1 MKEKIIVFILF
12 LNSIVFAGSDDY
24 TLENRIEYDKIRALQ
39 ELRVT
44 TLDPIKLNDIY
55 SKRAF
60 RYIYETLFEI
70 DDDGVIHKKLVSEYR
85 YIDNRNLYIKL
96 KSNIKF
102 QDGSVLT
109 AKDVEYSLMR
119 VKKKGA
125 LKEFYSNIQDIEVL
139 NSLEFIIKL
148 KTEENYL
155 FKLLSHS
162 MSSIIKEKDGKL
174 IGTGLY
180 QVESFKK
187 DQLILT
193 NTQNLEKKFIIE
205 RVFSTQERLLALFN
219 ENADIIYD
227 ISDYNIIK
235 GKRLEIINE
244 DKIEIKAS
252 DNIVTLALIFGKE
265 RELKVKKIIQNSIK
279 NKTENILPPE
289 IYGENFKVQEFNLSK
304 DEMKLYVDSLK
315 KENRKIEL
323 MILNTE
329 EDRALAKRIESDLK
343 SNGIEI
349 KITPYQVDAFY
360 YKLKNKDYD
369 IALQHLIFNKKFPQ
383 ISLGKVILYDI
394 YDREL
399 YNNFSLIKNQLGIDE
414 GLEKSNSIFIKNI
427 DNIFYEIPYIP
438 IEHQPIYILYNNK
451 IAEERIKK

>member
-1 MKEKIIVFILF
+1 MKRKLIFLIL
-12 LNSIVFAGSDDY
+12 LIRGIAFAVLDDY
-24 TLENRIEYDKIRALQ
+24 TLKNKVEHNNIRALQ

-60 RYIYETLFEI
+60 LYIYETLFEI
-70 DDDGVIHKKLVSEYR
+70 DDDEVIHKKLVSDYR
-85 YIDNRNLYIKL
+85 YINSKNLYIKL
-96 KSNIKF
+96 RDNIKF
-102 QDGSVLT
+102 QDGSLLT
-109 AKDVEYSLMR
+109 AKDVKYSLMR
-119 VKKKGA
+119 MKKKGA

-139 NSLEFIIKL
+139 NSSELIIRL
-148 KTEENYL
+148 NTEEKYL

-174 IGTGLY
+174 FGTGEY
-180 QVESFKK
+180 QVKSFDK
-187 DQLILT
+187 DQIVLSD
-193 NTQNLEKKFIIE
+193 NNKEKTFTIE
-205 RVFSTQERLLALFN
+205 RVFSTKERLLALFN
-219 ENADIIYD
+219 ENADIVYD
-227 ISDYNIIK
+227 ITDYNIIK

-265 RELKVKKIIQNSIK
+265 RELKFKKVIQSSIK
-279 NKTENILPPE
+279 DKTENILPPE

-329 EDRALAKRIESDLK
+329 EDRALAKKIESDLK
-343 SNGIEI
+343 NNGIEI

-369 IALQHLIFNKKFPQ
+369 IALQHLVFNKKFPQ

-394 YDREL
+394 YDRNL
-399 YNNFSLIKNQLGIDE
+399 YNSFSLIKAQLGIDK
-414 GLEKSNSIFIKNI
+414 GLEKNNSTFIRDIN
-427 DNIFYEIPYIP
+427 NIFNKIPYIP
-438 IEHQPIYILYNNK
+438 IKHQALYILHNK
-451 IAEERIKK
+451 EIGEEKIKK

>member
-1 MKEKIIVFILF
+1 MKRKLIFLIL
-12 LNSIVFAGSDDY
+12 LIRGIAFAVLDDY
-24 TLENRIEYDKIRALQ
+24 TLKNKVEHNNIRALQ

-44 TLDPIKLNDIY
+44 TLDPIKLNNIY

-60 RYIYETLFEI
+60 IYIYETLFEI
-70 DDDGVIHKKLVSEYR
+70 DDDGVIHKKLVSDYR
-85 YIDNRNLYIKL
+85 YINSKNLYIKL
-96 KSNIKF
+96 RDNIKF
-102 QDGSVLT
+102 QDGSLLT
-109 AKDVEYSLMR
+109 AKDVKYSLMR
-119 VKKKGA
+119 MKKKGA

-139 NSLEFIIKL
+139 NSSELIIRL
-148 KTEENYL
+148 NTEEKYL

-174 IGTGLY
+174 FGTGEY
-180 QVESFKK
+180 QVKSFDK
-187 DQLILT
+187 DQIVLSDNNKDKT
-193 NTQNLEKKFIIE
+193 FTIE
-205 RVFSTQERLLALFN
+205 RVFSTKERLLALFN
-219 ENADIIYD
+219 ENADIVYD
-227 ISDYNIIK
+227 ITDYNIIK

-265 RELKVKKIIQNSIK
+265 RELKFKKVIQSSIK
-279 NKTENILPPE
+279 DKTKNILPPE

-329 EDRALAKRIESDLK
+329 EDRELAKKIESDLK
-343 SNGIEI
+343 NNGIEI

-369 IALQHLIFNKKFPQ
+369 IALQHLVFNKKFPQ

-394 YDREL
+394 YDRNL
-399 YNNFSLIKNQLGIDE
+399 YNSFSLIKAQLGIDK
-414 GLEKSNSIFIKNI
+414 GLEKNNSTFIRDIN
-427 DNIFYEIPYIP
+427 NIFNKIPYIP
-438 IEHQPIYILYNNK
+438 IKHQALYILHNK
-451 IAEERIKK
+451 EIGEEKIKK

>member
-1 MKEKIIVFILF
+1 MKRKLIFLIL
-12 LNSIVFAGSDDY
+12 LIRGIAFAVLDDY
-24 TLENRIEYDKIRALQ
+24 TLKNKVEHNNIRALQ

-44 TLDPIKLNDIY
+44 TLDPIKLNNIY

-60 RYIYETLFEI
+60 IYIYETLFEI
-70 DDDGVIHKKLVSEYR
+70 DDDGVIHKKLVSDYR
-85 YIDNRNLYIKL
+85 YINSKNLYIKL
-96 KSNIKF
+96 RDNIKF
-102 QDGSVLT
+102 QDGSLLT
-109 AKDVEYSLMR
+109 AKDVKYSLMR
-119 VKKKGA
+119 MKKKGA

-139 NSLEFIIKL
+139 NSSELIIRL
-148 KTEENYL
+148 NTEEKYL

-174 IGTGLY
+174 FGTGEY
-180 QVESFKK
+180 QVKSFDK
-187 DQLILT
+187 DQIVLSD
-193 NTQNLEKKFIIE
+193 NNKEKTFTIE
-205 RVFSTQERLLALFN
+205 RVFSTKERLLALFN
-219 ENADIIYD
+219 ENADIVYD
-227 ISDYNIIK
+227 ITDYNIIK

-265 RELKVKKIIQNSIK
+265 RELKFKKVIQSSIK
-279 NKTENILPPE
+279 DKTENILPPE

-329 EDRALAKRIESDLK
+329 EDRELAKKIESDLK
-343 SNGIEI
+343 NNGIEI

-369 IALQHLIFNKKFPQ
+369 IALQHLVFNKKFPQ

-394 YDREL
+394 YDRNL
-399 YNNFSLIKNQLGIDE
+399 YNSFSLIKAQLGIDK
-414 GLEKSNSIFIKNI
+414 GLEKNNSTFIRDIN
-427 DNIFYEIPYIP
+427 NIFNKIPYIP
-438 IEHQPIYILYNNK
+438 IKHQALYILHNK
-451 IAEERIKK
+451 EIGEEKIKK

>member
-1 MKEKIIVFILF
+1 MKRKLIFLIL
-12 LNSIVFAGSDDY
+12 LIRGIAFAVLDDY
-24 TLENRIEYDKIRALQ
+24 TLKNKVEHNNIRALQ

-60 RYIYETLFEI
+60 IYIYETLFEI
-70 DDDGVIHKKLVSEYR
+70 DDDGVIHKKLVSDYR
-85 YIDNRNLYIKL
+85 YINSKNLYIKL
-96 KSNIKF
+96 RDNIKF
-102 QDGSVLT
+102 QDGSLLT
-109 AKDVEYSLMR
+109 AKDVKYSLMR
-119 VKKKGA
+119 MKKKGA

-139 NSLEFIIKL
+139 NSSELIIRL
-148 KTEENYL
+148 NTEEKYL

-174 IGTGLY
+174 FGTGEY
-180 QVESFKK
+180 QVKSFDK
-187 DQLILT
+187 DQIVLSD
-193 NTQNLEKKFIIE
+193 NNKEKTFTIE
-205 RVFSTQERLLALFN
+205 RVFSTKERLLALFN
-219 ENADIIYD
+219 ENADIVYD
-227 ISDYNIIK
+227 ITDYNIIK

-265 RELKVKKIIQNSIK
+265 RELKFKKVIQSSIK
-279 NKTENILPPE
+279 DKTENILPPE

-329 EDRALAKRIESDLK
+329 EDRALAKKIESDLK
-343 SNGIEI
+343 NNGIEI

-369 IALQHLIFNKKFPQ
+369 IALQHLVFNKKFPQ
-383 ISLGKVILYDI
+383 ISLGKVMLYDI
-394 YDREL
+394 YDINL
-399 YNNFSLIKNQLGIDE
+399 YNSFSLIKAQLGIDK
-414 GLEKSNSIFIKNI
+414 GLEKNNSTFIRDIN
-427 DNIFYEIPYIP
+427 NIFNKIPYIP
-438 IEHQPIYILYNNK
+438 IKHQALYILHNK
-451 IAEERIKK
+451 EIGEEKIKK

>member
-1 MKEKIIVFILF
+1 MKRKLIFLIL
-12 LNSIVFAGSDDY
+12 LIRGIAFAVLDDY
-24 TLENRIEYDKIRALQ
+24 TLKNKVEHNNIRALQ

-60 RYIYETLFEI
+60 IYIYETLFEI
-70 DDDGVIHKKLVSEYR
+70 DDDEVIHKKLVSDYR
-85 YIDNRNLYIKL
+85 YINSKNLYIKL
-96 KSNIKF
+96 RDNIKF
-102 QDGSVLT
+102 QDGSLLA
-109 AKDVEYSLMR
+109 AKDVKYSLMR
-119 VKKKGA
+119 MKKKGA

-139 NSLEFIIKL
+139 NSSELIIRL
-148 KTEENYL
+148 NTEEKYL

-174 IGTGLY
+174 FGTGEY
-180 QVESFKK
+180 QVKSFDK
-187 DQLILT
+187 DQIVLSG
-193 NTQNLEKKFIIE
+193 NNKEKTFTIE
-205 RVFSTQERLLALFN
+205 RVFSTKERLLALFN
-219 ENADIIYD
+219 ENADIVYD
-227 ISDYNIIK
+227 ITDYNIIK

-265 RELKVKKIIQNSIK
+265 RELKFKKVIQSSIK
-279 NKTENILPPE
+279 DKTENILPPE

-329 EDRALAKRIESDLK
+329 EDRALAKKIENDLK
-343 SNGIEI
+343 NNGIEI

-369 IALQHLIFNKKFPQ
+369 IALQHLVFNKKFPQ

-394 YDREL
+394 YDGNL
-399 YNNFSLIKNQLGIDE
+399 YNSFSLIKAQLGIDK
-414 GLEKSNSIFIKNI
+414 GLEKNNSTFIRDIN
-427 DNIFYEIPYIP
+427 NIFNKIPYIP
-438 IEHQPIYILYNNK
+438 IKHQALYILHNK
-451 IAEERIKK
+451 EIGEEKIKK

>member
-1 MKEKIIVFILF
+1 MKRKLIFLIL
-12 LNSIVFAGSDDY
+12 LIRGIAFAVLDDY
-24 TLENRIEYDKIRALQ
+24 TLKNKVEHNNIRALQ

-60 RYIYETLFEI
+60 LYIYETLFEI
-70 DDDGVIHKKLVSEYR
+70 DDDEVIHKKLVSDYR
-85 YIDNRNLYIKL
+85 YINSKNLYIKL
-96 KSNIKF
+96 RDNIKF
-102 QDGSVLT
+102 QDGSLLT
-109 AKDVEYSLMR
+109 AKDVKYSLMR
-119 VKKKGA
+119 MKKKGA

-139 NSLEFIIKL
+139 NSSELIIRL
-148 KTEENYL
+148 NTEEKYL

-174 IGTGLY
+174 FGTGEY
-180 QVESFKK
+180 QVKSFDK
-187 DQLILT
+187 DQIVLSD
-193 NTQNLEKKFIIE
+193 NNKEKTFTIE
-205 RVFSTQERLLALFN
+205 RVFSTKERLLALFN
-219 ENADIIYD
+219 ENADIVYD
-227 ISDYNIIK
+227 INDYNIIK

-265 RELKVKKIIQNSIK
+265 RELKFKKVIQSSIK
-279 NKTENILPPE
+279 DKTENILPPE

-329 EDRALAKRIESDLK
+329 EDRALAKKIESDLK
-343 SNGIEI
+343 NNGIEI

-369 IALQHLIFNKKFPQ
+369 IALQHLVFNKKFPQ

-394 YDREL
+394 YDRNL
-399 YNNFSLIKNQLGIDE
+399 YNSFSLIKAQLGIDK
-414 GLEKSNSIFIKNI
+414 GLKKNNSTFIRDIN
-427 DNIFYEIPYIP
+427 NIFNKIPYIP
-438 IEHQPIYILYNNK
+438 IKHQALYILHNK
-451 IAEERIKK
+451 EIGEEKIKK

>member
-1 MKEKIIVFILF
+1 MKRKLIFLIL
-12 LNSIVFAGSDDY
+12 LIGRIAFAVLDDY
-24 TLENRIEYDKIRALQ
+24 TLKNKVEHNNIRALQ

-60 RYIYETLFEI
+60 IYIYETLFEI
-70 DDDGVIHKKLVSEYR
+70 DDDGVIHKKLVSDYR
-85 YIDNRNLYIKL
+85 YINSKNLYIKL
-96 KSNIKF
+96 RDNIKF
-102 QDGSVLT
+102 QDGSLLT
-109 AKDVEYSLMR
+109 AKDVKYSLMR
-119 VKKKGA
+119 MKKKGA

-139 NSLEFIIKL
+139 NSSELIIRL
-148 KTEENYL
+148 NTEEKYL

-174 IGTGLY
+174 FGTGEY
-180 QVESFKK
+180 QVKSFDK
-187 DQLILT
+187 DQIVLSD
-193 NTQNLEKKFIIE
+193 NNKEKTFTIE
-205 RVFSTQERLLALFN
+205 RVFSTKERLLALFN
-219 ENADIIYD
+219 ENADIVYD
-227 ISDYNIIK
+227 ITDYNIIK

-265 RELKVKKIIQNSIK
+265 RELKFKKVIQSSIK
-279 NKTENILPPE
+279 DKTENILPPE

-329 EDRALAKRIESDLK
+329 EDRALAKKIESDLK
-343 SNGIEI
+343 NNGIEI

-369 IALQHLIFNKKFPQ
+369 IALQHLVFNKKFPQ
-383 ISLGKVILYDI
+383 ISLGKVMLYDI
-394 YDREL
+394 YDINL
-399 YNNFSLIKNQLGIDE
+399 YNSFSLIKAQLGIDK
-414 GLEKSNSIFIKNI
+414 GLEKNNSTFIRDIN
-427 DNIFYEIPYIP
+427 NIFNKIPYIP
-438 IEHQPIYILYNNK
+438 IKHQALYILHNK
-451 IAEERIKK
+451 EIGEEKIKK

>member
-1 MKEKIIVFILF
+1 MKRKLIFLIL
-12 LNSIVFAGSDDY
+12 LIRGIAFAVLDDY
-24 TLENRIEYDKIRALQ
+24 TLKNKVEHNNIRALQ

-44 TLDPIKLNDIY
+44 TLDPIKLNNIY

-60 RYIYETLFEI
+60 IYIYETLFEI
-70 DDDGVIHKKLVSEYR
+70 DDDEVIHKKLVSDYR
-85 YIDNRNLYIKL
+85 YINSKNLYIKL
-96 KSNIKF
+96 RDNIKF
-102 QDGSVLT
+102 QDGSLLT
-109 AKDVEYSLMR
+109 AKDVKYSLMR
-119 VKKKGA
+119 MKKKGA

-139 NSLEFIIKL
+139 NSSELIIRL
-148 KTEENYL
+148 NTEEKYL

-174 IGTGLY
+174 FGTGEY
-180 QVESFKK
+180 QVKSFDK
-187 DQLILT
+187 DQIVLSD
-193 NTQNLEKKFIIE
+193 NNKEKTFTIE
-205 RVFSTQERLLALFN
+205 RVFSTKERLLALFN
-219 ENADIIYD
+219 ENADIVYD
-227 ISDYNIIK
+227 ITDYNIIK

-265 RELKVKKIIQNSIK
+265 RELKFKKVIQSSIK
-279 NKTENILPPE
+279 DKTKNILPPE

-329 EDRALAKRIESDLK
+329 EDRELAKKIESDLK
-343 SNGIEI
+343 NNGIEI

-369 IALQHLIFNKKFPQ
+369 IALQHLVFNKKFPQ
-383 ISLGKVILYDI
+383 ISLGKVMLYDI
-394 YDREL
+394 YDRNL
-399 YNNFSLIKNQLGIDE
+399 YNSFSLIKAQLGIDK
-414 GLEKSNSIFIKNI
+414 GLEKNNSTFIRDIN
-427 DNIFYEIPYIP
+427 NIFNKIPYIP
-438 IEHQPIYILYNNK
+438 IKHQALYILHNK
-451 IAEERIKK
+451 EIGEEKIKK

>member
-1 MKEKIIVFILF
+1 MKRKLIFLIL
-12 LNSIVFAGSDDY
+12 LIRGIAFAVLDDY
-24 TLENRIEYDKIRALQ
+24 TLKNKVEHNNIRALQ

-70 DDDGVIHKKLVSEYR
+70 DDDEVIHKKLVSDYR
-85 YIDNRNLYIKL
+85 YINSKNLYIKL
-96 KSNIKF
+96 RDNIKF
-102 QDGSVLT
+102 QDGSLLT
-109 AKDVEYSLMR
+109 AKDVKYSLMR
-119 VKKKGA
+119 MKKKGA

-139 NSLEFIIKL
+139 NSSELIIRL
-148 KTEENYL
+148 NTEEKYL

-174 IGTGLY
+174 FGTGEY
-180 QVESFKK
+180 QVKSFEK
-187 DQLILT
+187 DQIVLSD
-193 NTQNLEKKFIIE
+193 NNKEKTFTIE
-205 RVFSTQERLLALFN
+205 RVFSTKERLLALFN
-219 ENADIIYD
+219 ENADIVYD
-227 ISDYNIIK
+227 ITDYNIIK

-265 RELKVKKIIQNSIK
+265 RELKFKKVIQSSIK
-279 NKTENILPPE
+279 DKTENILPPE

-315 KENRKIEL
+315 KENKKIEL

-329 EDRALAKRIESDLK
+329 EDRALAKKIESDLK
-343 SNGIEI
+343 NNGIEI

-369 IALQHLIFNKKFPQ
+369 IALQHLVFNKKFPQ

-394 YDREL
+394 YDRNL
-399 YNNFSLIKNQLGIDE
+399 YNSFSLIKAQLGIDK
-414 GLEKSNSIFIKNI
+414 GLEKNNSTFIRDIN
-427 DNIFYEIPYIP
+427 NIFNKIPYIP
-438 IEHQPIYILYNNK
+438 IKHQALYILHNK
-451 IAEERIKK
+451 EIGEEKIKK

>member
-1 MKEKIIVFILF
+1 MKRKLIFLIL
-12 LNSIVFAGSDDY
+12 LIRGIAFAVLDDY
-24 TLENRIEYDKIRALQ
+24 TLKNKVEHNNIRALQ

-44 TLDPIKLNDIY
+44 TLDPIKLNNIY

-60 RYIYETLFEI
+60 IYIYETLFEI
-70 DDDGVIHKKLVSEYR
+70 DDDEVIHKKLVSDYR
-85 YIDNRNLYIKL
+85 YINSKNLYIKL
-96 KSNIKF
+96 RDNIKF
-102 QDGSVLT
+102 QDGSLLT
-109 AKDVEYSLMR
+109 AKDVKYSLMR
-119 VKKKGA
+119 MKKKGA

-139 NSLEFIIKL
+139 NSSELIIKL
-148 KTEENYL
+148 NTEEKYL

-174 IGTGLY
+174 FGTGEY
-180 QVESFKK
+180 QVKSFDK
-187 DQLILT
+187 DQIVLSD
-193 NTQNLEKKFIIE
+193 NNKEKTFTIE
-205 RVFSTQERLLALFN
+205 RVFSTKERLLALFN
-219 ENADIIYD
+219 ENADIVYD
-227 ISDYNIIK
+227 ITDYNIIK

-265 RELKVKKIIQNSIK
+265 RELKFKKVIQSSIK
-279 NKTENILPPE
+279 DKTENILPPE

-329 EDRALAKRIESDLK
+329 EDRELAKKIESDLK
-343 SNGIEI
+343 NNGIEI

-369 IALQHLIFNKKFPQ
+369 IALQHLVFNKKFPQ
-383 ISLGKVILYDI
+383 ISLGKVMLYDI
-394 YDREL
+394 YDRNL
-399 YNNFSLIKNQLGIDE
+399 YNSFSLIKAQLGIDK
-414 GLEKSNSIFIKNI
+414 GLEKNNSTFIRDIN
-427 DNIFYEIPYIP
+427 NIFNKIPYIP
-438 IEHQPIYILYNNK
+438 IKHQALYILHNK
-451 IAEERIKK
+451 EIGEEKIKK

>member
-1 MKEKIIVFILF
+1 MKRKLIFLIL
-12 LNSIVFAGSDDY
+12 LIRGIAFAVLDDY
-24 TLENRIEYDKIRALQ
+24 TLKNKVEHNNIRALQ

-60 RYIYETLFEI
+60 IYIYETLFEI
-70 DDDGVIHKKLVSEYR
+70 DDDEVIHKKLVSDYR
-85 YIDNRNLYIKL
+85 YINSKNLYIKL
-96 KSNIKF
+96 RDNIKF
-102 QDGSVLT
+102 QDGSLLT
-109 AKDVEYSLMR
+109 AKDVKYSLMR
-119 VKKKGA
+119 MKKKGA

-139 NSLEFIIKL
+139 NSSELIIRL
-148 KTEENYL
+148 NTEEKYL

-174 IGTGLY
+174 FGTGEY
-180 QVESFKK
+180 QVKSFYK
-187 DQLILT
+187 DQIVLSD
-193 NTQNLEKKFIIE
+193 NNKEKTFTIE
-205 RVFSTQERLLALFN
+205 RVFSTKERLLALFN
-219 ENADIIYD
+219 ENADIVYD
-227 ISDYNIIK
+227 ITDYNIIK

-265 RELKVKKIIQNSIK
+265 RELKFKKVIQSSIK
-279 NKTENILPPE
+279 DKTENILPPE

-329 EDRALAKRIESDLK
+329 EDRALAKKIESDLK
-343 SNGIEI
+343 NNGIEI

-369 IALQHLIFNKKFPQ
+369 IALQHLVFNKKFPQ
-383 ISLGKVILYDI
+383 ISLGKVMLYDI
-394 YDREL
+394 YDRNL
-399 YNNFSLIKNQLGIDE
+399 YNSFSLIKAQLGIDK
-414 GLEKSNSIFIKNI
+414 GLEKNNSTFIRDIN
-427 DNIFYEIPYIP
+427 NIFNKIPYIP
-438 IEHQPIYILYNNK
+438 IKHQALYILHNK
-451 IAEERIKK
+451 EIGEEKIKK

>member
-1 MKEKIIVFILF
+1 MKRKLIFLIL
-12 LNSIVFAGSDDY
+12 LIRGIAFAVLDDY
-24 TLENRIEYDKIRALQ
+24 TLKNKVEHNNIRALQ

-70 DDDGVIHKKLVSEYR
+70 DDDEVIHKKLVSDYR
-85 YIDNRNLYIKL
+85 YINSKNLYIKL
-96 KSNIKF
+96 RDNIKF
-102 QDGSVLT
+102 QDGSLLT
-109 AKDVEYSLMR
+109 AKDVKYSLMR
-119 VKKKGA
+119 MKKKGA

-139 NSLEFIIKL
+139 NSSELIIRL
-148 KTEENYL
+148 NTEEKYL

-174 IGTGLY
+174 FGTGEY
-180 QVESFKK
+180 QVKSFDK
-187 DQLILT
+187 DQIVLSD
-193 NTQNLEKKFIIE
+193 NNKEKTFTIE
-205 RVFSTQERLLALFN
+205 RVFSTKERLLALFN
-219 ENADIIYD
+219 ENADIVYD
-227 ISDYNIIK
+227 ITDYNIIK

-265 RELKVKKIIQNSIK
+265 RELKFKKVIQSSIK
-279 NKTENILPPE
+279 DKTENILPPE

-329 EDRALAKRIESDLK
+329 EDRELAKKIESDLK
-343 SNGIEI
+343 NNGIEI

-369 IALQHLIFNKKFPQ
+369 IALQHLVFNKKFPQ

-394 YDREL
+394 YDRNL
-399 YNNFSLIKNQLGIDE
+399 YNSFSLIKAQLGIDK
-414 GLEKSNSIFIKNI
+414 GLEKNNSTFIRDIN
-427 DNIFYEIPYIP
+427 NIFNKIPYIP
-438 IEHQPIYILYNNK
+438 IKHQALYILYNK
-451 IAEERIKK
+451 EIGEEKIKK

>member
-1 MKEKIIVFILF
+1 MKRKLIFLIL
-12 LNSIVFAGSDDY
+12 LIRGIAFAVLDDY
-24 TLENRIEYDKIRALQ
+24 TLKNKVEHNNIRALQ

-60 RYIYETLFEI
+60 IYIYETLFEI
-70 DDDGVIHKKLVSEYR
+70 DDDEVIHKKLVSDYR
-85 YIDNRNLYIKL
+85 YINSKNLYIKL
-96 KSNIKF
+96 RDNIKF
-102 QDGSVLT
+102 QDGSLLT
-109 AKDVEYSLMR
+109 AKDVKYSLMR
-119 VKKKGA
+119 MKKKGA

-139 NSLEFIIKL
+139 NSSELIIRL
-148 KTEENYL
+148 NTEEKYL

-174 IGTGLY
+174 FGTGEY
-180 QVESFKK
+180 QVKSFDK
-187 DQLILT
+187 DQIVLSD
-193 NTQNLEKKFIIE
+193 NNKEKTFTIE
-205 RVFSTQERLLALFN
+205 RVFSTKERLLALFN
-219 ENADIIYD
+219 ENADIVYD
-227 ISDYNIIK
+227 ITDYNIIK

-265 RELKVKKIIQNSIK
+265 RELKFKKVIQSSIK
-279 NKTENILPPE
+279 DKTENILPPE

-329 EDRALAKRIESDLK
+329 EDRELAKKIESDLK
-343 SNGIEI
+343 NNGIEI

-369 IALQHLIFNKKFPQ
+369 IALQHLVFNKKFPQ

-394 YDREL
+394 YDRNL
-399 YNNFSLIKNQLGIDE
+399 YNSFSLIKAQLGIDK
-414 GLEKSNSIFIKNI
+414 GLEKNNSTFIRDIN
-427 DNIFYEIPYIP
+427 NIFNKIPYIP
-438 IEHQPIYILYNNK
+438 IKHQALYILHNK
-451 IAEERIKK
+451 EIGEEKIKK

>member
-1 MKEKIIVFILF
+1 MKRKLIFLIL
-12 LNSIVFAGSDDY
+12 LIRGIAFAVLDDY
-24 TLENRIEYDKIRALQ
+24 TLKNKVEHNNIRALQ

-70 DDDGVIHKKLVSEYR
+70 DDDEVIHKKLVSDYR
-85 YIDNRNLYIKL
+85 YINSKNLYIKL
-96 KSNIKF
+96 RDNIKF
-102 QDGSVLT
+102 QDGSLLT
-109 AKDVEYSLMR
+109 AKDVKYSLMR
-119 VKKKGA
+119 MKKKGA

-139 NSLEFIIKL
+139 NLSELIIRL
-148 KTEENYL
+148 NTEEKYL

-174 IGTGLY
+174 FGTGEY
-180 QVESFKK
+180 QVKSFDK
-187 DQLILT
+187 DQIVLSD
-193 NTQNLEKKFIIE
+193 NNKEKTFTIE
-205 RVFSTQERLLALFN
+205 RVFSTKERLLALFN
-219 ENADIIYD
+219 ENADIVYD
-227 ISDYNIIK
+227 ITDYNIIK

-265 RELKVKKIIQNSIK
+265 RELKFKKVIQSSIK
-279 NKTENILPPE
+279 DKTENILPPE

-329 EDRALAKRIESDLK
+329 EDRELAKKIESDLK
-343 SNGIEI
+343 NNGIEI

-369 IALQHLIFNKKFPQ
+369 IALQHLVFNKKFPQ

-394 YDREL
+394 YDRNL
-399 YNNFSLIKNQLGIDE
+399 YNSFSLIKAQLGIDK
-414 GLEKSNSIFIKNI
+414 GLEKNNSTFIRDIN
-427 DNIFYEIPYIP
+427 NIFNKIPYIP
-438 IEHQPIYILYNNK
+438 IKHQALYILHNK
-451 IAEERIKK
+451 EIGEEKIKK

>member
-1 MKEKIIVFILF
+1 MKRKLIFLIL
-12 LNSIVFAGSDDY
+12 LIRGIAFAVLDDY
-24 TLENRIEYDKIRALQ
+24 TLKNKVEHNNIRALQ

-60 RYIYETLFEI
+60 IYIYETLFEI
-70 DDDGVIHKKLVSEYR
+70 DDDEVIHKKLVSDYR
-85 YIDNRNLYIKL
+85 YINSKNLYIKL
-96 KSNIKF
+96 RDNIKF
-102 QDGSVLT
+102 QDGSLLT
-109 AKDVEYSLMR
+109 AKDVKYSLMR
-119 VKKKGA
+119 MKKKGA

-139 NSLEFIIKL
+139 NSLELIIRL
-148 KTEENYL
+148 NTEEKYL

-174 IGTGLY
+174 FGIGEY
-180 QVESFKK
+180 QVKSFDK
-187 DQLILT
+187 DQIVLSD
-193 NTQNLEKKFIIE
+193 NNKEKTFTIE
-205 RVFSTQERLLALFN
+205 RVFSTKERLLALFN
-219 ENADIIYD
+219 ENADIVYD
-227 ISDYNIIK
+227 ITDYNIIK

-265 RELKVKKIIQNSIK
+265 RELKFKKVIQSSIK
-279 NKTENILPPE
+279 DKTENILPPE
-289 IYGENFKVQEFNLSK
+289 IYGEKFKVQESNLSK

-329 EDRALAKRIESDLK
+329 EDRALAKKIESDLK
-343 SNGIEI
+343 NNGIEI

-369 IALQHLIFNKKFPQ
+369 IALQHLVFNKKFPQ

-394 YDREL
+394 YDRNL
-399 YNNFSLIKNQLGIDE
+399 YNSFSLIKAQLGIDK
-414 GLEKSNSIFIKNI
+414 GLEKNNSTFIRDIN
-427 DNIFYEIPYIP
+427 NIFNKIPYIP
-438 IEHQPIYILYNNK
+438 IKHQALYILHNK
-451 IAEERIKK
+451 EIGEEKIKK

>member
-1 MKEKIIVFILF
+1 MKRKLIFLIL
-12 LNSIVFAGSDDY
+12 LIRGIAFAVLDDY
-24 TLENRIEYDKIRALQ
+24 TLKNKVEHNNIRALQ

-60 RYIYETLFEI
+60 IYIYETLFEI
-70 DDDGVIHKKLVSEYR
+70 DDDEVIHKKLVSDYR
-85 YIDNRNLYIKL
+85 YINSKNLYIKL
-96 KSNIKF
+96 RDNIKF
-102 QDGSVLT
+102 QDGSLLT
-109 AKDVEYSLMR
+109 AKDVKYSLMR
-119 VKKKGA
+119 MKKKGA

-139 NSLEFIIKL
+139 NSSELIIRL
-148 KTEENYL
+148 NTEEKYL

-174 IGTGLY
+174 FGTGEY
-180 QVESFKK
+180 QVKSFDK
-187 DQLILT
+187 DQIVLSD
-193 NTQNLEKKFIIE
+193 NNKEKTFTIE
-205 RVFSTQERLLALFN
+205 RVFSTKERLLALFN
-219 ENADIIYD
+219 ENADIVYD
-227 ISDYNIIK
+227 ITDYNIIK

-265 RELKVKKIIQNSIK
+265 RELKFKKVIQSSIK
-279 NKTENILPPE
+279 DKTENILPPE

-304 DEMKLYVDSLK
+304 DKMKLYVDSLK

-329 EDRALAKRIESDLK
+329 EDRALAKKIESDLK
-343 SNGIEI
+343 NNGIEI

-369 IALQHLIFNKKFPQ
+369 IALQHLVFNKKFPQ
-383 ISLGKVILYDI
+383 ISLGKVMLYDI
-394 YDREL
+394 YDINL
-399 YNNFSLIKNQLGIDE
+399 YNSFSLIKAQLGIDK
-414 GLEKSNSIFIKNI
+414 GLEKNNSTFIRDIN
-427 DNIFYEIPYIP
+427 NIFNKIPYIP
-438 IEHQPIYILYNNK
+438 IKHQALYILHNK
-451 IAEERIKK
+451 EIGEEKIKK

>member
-1 MKEKIIVFILF
+1 MKRKLIFLIL
-12 LNSIVFAGSDDY
+12 LIRGIAFAVLDDY
-24 TLENRIEYDKIRALQ
+24 TLKNKVEHNNIRALQ

-44 TLDPIKLNDIY
+44 TLDPIKLNNIY

-60 RYIYETLFEI
+60 IYIYETLFEI
-70 DDDGVIHKKLVSEYR
+70 DDDEVIHKKLVSDYR
-85 YIDNRNLYIKL
+85 YINSKNLYIKL
-96 KSNIKF
+96 RDNIKF
-102 QDGSVLT
+102 QDGSLLT
-109 AKDVEYSLMR
+109 AKDVKYSLMR
-119 VKKKGA
+119 MKKKGA

-139 NSLEFIIKL
+139 NSSELIIRL
-148 KTEENYL
+148 NTEEKYL

-174 IGTGLY
+174 FGTGEY
-180 QVESFKK
+180 QVKSFDK
-187 DQLILT
+187 DQIVLSD
-193 NTQNLEKKFIIE
+193 NNKEKTFTIE
-205 RVFSTQERLLALFN
+205 KVFSTKERLLALFN
-219 ENADIIYD
+219 ENADIVYD
-227 ISDYNIIK
+227 INDYNIIK

-265 RELKVKKIIQNSIK
+265 RELKFKKVIQSSIK
-279 NKTENILPPE
+279 DKTENILPPE

-329 EDRALAKRIESDLK
+329 EDRELAKKIESDLK
-343 SNGIEI
+343 NNGIEI

-369 IALQHLIFNKKFPQ
+369 IALQHLVFNKKFPQ

-394 YDREL
+394 YDRNL
-399 YNNFSLIKNQLGIDE
+399 YNSFSLIKAQLGIDK
-414 GLEKSNSIFIKNI
+414 GLEKNNSTFIRDIN
-427 DNIFYEIPYIP
+427 NIFNKIPYIP
-438 IEHQPIYILYNNK
+438 IKHQALYILHNK
-451 IAEERIKK
+451 EIGEEKIKK

>member
-1 MKEKIIVFILF
+1 MKRKLIFLIL
-12 LNSIVFAGSDDY
+12 LIRGIAFAVLDDY
-24 TLENRIEYDKIRALQ
+24 TLKNKVEHNNIRALQ

-60 RYIYETLFEI
+60 IYIYETLFEI
-70 DDDGVIHKKLVSEYR
+70 DDDEVIHKKLVSDYR
-85 YIDNRNLYIKL
+85 YINSKNLYIKL
-96 KSNIKF
+96 RDNIKF
-102 QDGSVLT
+102 QDGSLLT
-109 AKDVEYSLMR
+109 AKDVKYSLMR
-119 VKKKGA
+119 MKKKGA

-139 NSLEFIIKL
+139 NSSELIIRL
-148 KTEENYL
+148 NTEEKYL

-174 IGTGLY
+174 FGTGEY
-180 QVESFKK
+180 QVKSFDK
-187 DQLILT
+187 DQIVLSD
-193 NTQNLEKKFIIE
+193 NNKEKTFTIE
-205 RVFSTQERLLALFN
+205 RVFSTKERLLALFN
-219 ENADIIYD
+219 ENADIVYD
-227 ISDYNIIK
+227 ITDYNIIK

-265 RELKVKKIIQNSIK
+265 RELKFKKVIQSSIK
-279 NKTENILPPE
+279 DKTENILPPE

-329 EDRALAKRIESDLK
+329 EDRALAKKIESDLK
-343 SNGIEI
+343 NNGIEI

-369 IALQHLIFNKKFPQ
+369 IALQHLVFNKKFPQ

-394 YDREL
+394 YDRNL
-399 YNNFSLIKNQLGIDE
+399 YNSFSLIKAQLGIDK
-414 GLEKSNSIFIKNI
+414 GLEKNNSTFIRDIN
-427 DNIFYEIPYIP
+427 NIFNKIPYIP
-438 IEHQPIYILYNNK
+438 IKHQALYILHNK
-451 IAEERIKK
+451 EIGEEKIKK

>member
-1 MKEKIIVFILF
+1 MKRKLIFLIL
-12 LNSIVFAGSDDY
+12 LIRGIAFAVLDDY
-24 TLENRIEYDKIRALQ
+24 TLKNKVEHNNIRALQ

-60 RYIYETLFEI
+60 IYIYETLFEI
-70 DDDGVIHKKLVSEYR
+70 DDDEVIHKKLVSDYR
-85 YIDNRNLYIKL
+85 YINSKNLYIKL
-96 KSNIKF
+96 RDNIKF
-102 QDGSVLT
+102 QDGSLLT
-109 AKDVEYSLMR
+109 AKDVKYSLMR
-119 VKKKGA
+119 MKKKGA

-139 NSLEFIIKL
+139 NSSELIIRL
-148 KTEENYL
+148 NTEEKYL

-174 IGTGLY
+174 FGTGEY
-180 QVESFKK
+180 QVKSFDK
-187 DQLILT
+187 DQIVLSD
-193 NTQNLEKKFIIE
+193 NNKEKTFTIE
-205 RVFSTQERLLALFN
+205 RVFSTKERLLALFN
-219 ENADIIYD
+219 ENADIVYD
-227 ISDYNIIK
+227 ITDYNIIK

-265 RELKVKKIIQNSIK
+265 RELKFKKVIQSSIK
-279 NKTENILPPE
+279 DKTENILPPE

-329 EDRALAKRIESDLK
+329 EDRALAKKIESDLK
-343 SNGIEI
+343 NNGIEI

-369 IALQHLIFNKKFPQ
+369 IALQHLVFNKKFPQ
-383 ISLGKVILYDI
+383 ISLGKVMLYDI
-394 YDREL
+394 YDRNL
-399 YNNFSLIKNQLGIDE
+399 YNSFSLIKAQLGIDK
-414 GLEKSNSIFIKNI
+414 GLEKNNSTFIRDIN
-427 DNIFYEIPYIP
+427 NIFNKIPYIP
-438 IEHQPIYILYNNK
+438 IKHQALYILHNK
-451 IAEERIKK
+451 GIGEEKIKK

>member
-1 MKEKIIVFILF
+1 MKRKLIFLIL
-12 LNSIVFAGSDDY
+12 LIRGIAFAVLDDY
-24 TLENRIEYDKIRALQ
+24 TLKNKVEHNNIRALQ

-60 RYIYETLFEI
+60 IYIYETLFEI
-70 DDDGVIHKKLVSEYR
+70 DDDEVIHKKLVSDYR
-85 YIDNRNLYIKL
+85 YINSKNLYIKL
-96 KSNIKF
+96 RDNIKF
-102 QDGSVLT
+102 QDGSLLT
-109 AKDVEYSLMR
+109 AKDVKYSLMR
-119 VKKKGA
+119 MKKKGA

-139 NSLEFIIKL
+139 NSSELIIRL
-148 KTEENYL
+148 NTEEKYL

-174 IGTGLY
+174 FGTGEY
-180 QVESFKK
+180 QVKSFDK
-187 DQLILT
+187 DQIVLSD
-193 NTQNLEKKFIIE
+193 NNKEKTFTIE
-205 RVFSTQERLLALFN
+205 RVFSTKERLLALFN
-219 ENADIIYD
+219 ENADIVYD
-227 ISDYNIIK
+227 ITDYNIIK

-265 RELKVKKIIQNSIK
+265 RELKFKKVIQSSIK
-279 NKTENILPPE
+279 DKTENILPPE

-329 EDRALAKRIESDLK
+329 EDRALAKKIESDLK
-343 SNGIEI
+343 NNGIEI

-369 IALQHLIFNKKFPQ
+369 IALQHLVFNKKFPQ
-383 ISLGKVILYDI
+383 ISLGKVMLYDI
-394 YDREL
+394 YDINL
-399 YNNFSLIKNQLGIDE
+399 YNSFSLIKAQLGIDK
-414 GLEKSNSIFIKNI
+414 GLEKNNSTFIRDIN
-427 DNIFYEIPYIP
+427 NIFNKIPYIP
-438 IEHQPIYILYNNK
+438 IKHQALYILHNK
-451 IAEERIKK
+451 EIGEEKIKK

>member
-1 MKEKIIVFILF
+1 MKRKLIFLIL
-12 LNSIVFAGSDDY
+12 LIRGIAFAVLDDY
-24 TLENRIEYDKIRALQ
+24 TLKNKVEHNNIRALQ

-70 DDDGVIHKKLVSEYR
+70 DDDGVIHKKLVSDYR
-85 YIDNRNLYIKL
+85 YINSKNLYIKL
-96 KSNIKF
+96 RDNIKF
-102 QDGSVLT
+102 QDGSLLT
-109 AKDVEYSLMR
+109 AKDVKYSLMR
-119 VKKKGA
+119 MKKKGA

-139 NSLEFIIKL
+139 NSSELIIKL
-148 KTEENYL
+148 NTEEKYL

-174 IGTGLY
+174 FGTGEY
-180 QVESFKK
+180 QVKSFDK
-187 DQLILT
+187 DQIVLSDK
-193 NTQNLEKKFIIE
+193 NKEKTFTIE
-205 RVFSTQERLLALFN
+205 RVFSTKERLLALFN
-219 ENADIIYD
+219 ENADIVYD
-227 ISDYNIIK
+227 ITDYNIIK

-265 RELKVKKIIQNSIK
+265 RELKFKKVIQSSIK
-279 NKTENILPPE
+279 DKTENILPPE

-329 EDRALAKRIESDLK
+329 EDRELAKKIESDLK
-343 SNGIEI
+343 NNGIEI

-369 IALQHLIFNKKFPQ
+369 IALQHLVFNKKFPQ

-394 YDREL
+394 YDRNL
-399 YNNFSLIKNQLGIDE
+399 YNSFSLIKAQLGIDK
-414 GLEKSNSIFIKNI
+414 GLEKNNSTFIRDIN
-427 DNIFYEIPYIP
+427 NIFNKIPYIP
-438 IEHQPIYILYNNK
+438 IKHQALYILYNK
-451 IAEERIKK
+451 EIGEEKIKK

>member
-1 MKEKIIVFILF
+1 MKRKLIFLIL
-12 LNSIVFAGSDDY
+12 LIRGIAFAVLDDY
-24 TLENRIEYDKIRALQ
+24 TLKNKVEHNNIRALQ

-60 RYIYETLFEI
+60 IYIYETLFEI
-70 DDDGVIHKKLVSEYR
+70 DDDEVIHKKLVSDYR
-85 YIDNRNLYIKL
+85 YINSKNLYIKL
-96 KSNIKF
+96 RDNIKF
-102 QDGSVLT
+102 QDGSLLT
-109 AKDVEYSLMR
+109 AKDVKYSLMR
-119 VKKKGA
+119 MKKKGA

-139 NSLEFIIKL
+139 NSSELIIKL
-148 KTEENYL
+148 NTEEKYL

-174 IGTGLY
+174 FGTGEY
-180 QVESFKK
+180 QVKSFDK
-187 DQLILT
+187 DQIVLSD
-193 NTQNLEKKFIIE
+193 NNKEKTFTIE
-205 RVFSTQERLLALFN
+205 RVFSTKERLLALFN
-219 ENADIIYD
+219 ENADIVYD
-227 ISDYNIIK
+227 ITDYNIIK

-265 RELKVKKIIQNSIK
+265 RELKFKKVIQSSIK
-279 NKTENILPPE
+279 DKTENILPSE

-329 EDRALAKRIESDLK
+329 EDRALAKKIESDLK
-343 SNGIEI
+343 NNEIEI
-349 KITPYQVDAFY
+349 NITPYQVDAFY

-369 IALQHLIFNKKFPQ
+369 IALQHLVFNKKFPQ

-394 YDREL
+394 YDRNL
-399 YNNFSLIKNQLGIDE
+399 YNSFSLIKAQLGIDK
-414 GLEKSNSIFIKNI
+414 GLEKNNSTFIRDIN
-427 DNIFYEIPYIP
+427 NIFNKIPYIP
-438 IEHQPIYILYNNK
+438 IKHQALYILHNK
-451 IAEERIKK
+451 EIGEEKIKK

>member
-1 MKEKIIVFILF
+1 MKRKLIFLIL
-12 LNSIVFAGSDDY
+12 LIRGIAFAVLDDY
-24 TLENRIEYDKIRALQ
+24 TLKNKVEHNNIRALQ

-60 RYIYETLFEI
+60 IYIYETLFEI
-70 DDDGVIHKKLVSEYR
+70 DDDGVIHKKLVSDYR
-85 YIDNRNLYIKL
+85 YINSKNLYIKL
-96 KSNIKF
+96 RDNIKF
-102 QDGSVLT
+102 QDGSLLT
-109 AKDVEYSLMR
+109 AKDVKYSLMR
-119 VKKKGA
+119 MKKKGA

-139 NSLEFIIKL
+139 NSSELIIRL
-148 KTEENYL
+148 NTEEKYL

-174 IGTGLY
+174 FGTGEY
-180 QVESFKK
+180 QVKSFDK
-187 DQLILT
+187 DQIVLSD
-193 NTQNLEKKFIIE
+193 NNKEKTFTIE
-205 RVFSTQERLLALFN
+205 RVFSTKERLLALFN
-219 ENADIIYD
+219 ENADIVYD
-227 ISDYNIIK
+227 ITDYNIIK

-265 RELKVKKIIQNSIK
+265 RELKFKKVIQSSIK
-279 NKTENILPPE
+279 DKTENILPPE

-329 EDRALAKRIESDLK
+329 EDRELAKKIESDLK
-343 SNGIEI
+343 NNGIEI

-369 IALQHLIFNKKFPQ
+369 IALQHLVFNKKFPQ

-394 YDREL
+394 YDRNL
-399 YNNFSLIKNQLGIDE
+399 YNSFSLIKAQLGIDK
-414 GLEKSNSIFIKNI
+414 GLEKNNSTFIRDIN
-427 DNIFYEIPYIP
+427 NIFNKIPYIP
-438 IEHQPIYILYNNK
+438 IKHQALYILHNK
-451 IAEERIKK
+451 EIGEEKIKK

>member
-1 MKEKIIVFILF
+1 MKRKLIFLIL
-12 LNSIVFAGSDDY
+12 LIRGIAFAVLDDY
-24 TLENRIEYDKIRALQ
+24 TLKNKVEHNNIRALQ

-60 RYIYETLFEI
+60 IYIYETLFEI
-70 DDDGVIHKKLVSEYR
+70 DDDGVIHKKLVSDYR
-85 YIDNRNLYIKL
+85 YINSKNLYIKL
-96 KSNIKF
+96 RDNIKF
-102 QDGSVLT
+102 QDGSLLT
-109 AKDVEYSLMR
+109 AKDVKYSLMR
-119 VKKKGA
+119 MKKKGA

-139 NSLEFIIKL
+139 NSSELIIRL
-148 KTEENYL
+148 NTEEKYL

-174 IGTGLY
+174 FGTGEY
-180 QVESFKK
+180 QVKSFDK
-187 DQLILT
+187 DQIVLSD
-193 NTQNLEKKFIIE
+193 NNKEKTFTIE
-205 RVFSTQERLLALFN
+205 KVFSTKERLLALFN
-219 ENADIIYD
+219 ENADIVYD
-227 ISDYNIIK
+227 INDYNIIK

-265 RELKVKKIIQNSIK
+265 RELKFKKVIQSSIK
-279 NKTENILPPE
+279 DKTENILPPE

-329 EDRALAKRIESDLK
+329 EDRELAKKIESDLK
-343 SNGIEI
+343 NNGIEI

-369 IALQHLIFNKKFPQ
+369 IALQHLVFNKKFPQ

-394 YDREL
+394 YDRNL
-399 YNNFSLIKNQLGIDE
+399 YNSFSLIKAQLGIDK
-414 GLEKSNSIFIKNI
+414 GLEKNNSTFIRDIN
-427 DNIFYEIPYIP
+427 NIFNKIPYIP
-438 IEHQPIYILYNNK
+438 IKHQALYILHNK
-451 IAEERIKK
+451 EIGEEKIKK

>member
-1 MKEKIIVFILF
+1 MKRKLIFLIL
-12 LNSIVFAGSDDY
+12 LIRGIAFAVLDDY
-24 TLENRIEYDKIRALQ
+24 TLKNKVEHNNIRALQ

-60 RYIYETLFEI
+60 IYIYETLFEI
-70 DDDGVIHKKLVSEYR
+70 DDDGVIHKKLVSDYR
-85 YIDNRNLYIKL
+85 YINSKNLYIKL
-96 KSNIKF
+96 RDNIKF
-102 QDGSVLT
+102 QDGSLLT
-109 AKDVEYSLMR
+109 AKDVKYSLMR
-119 VKKKGA
+119 MKKKGA

-139 NSLEFIIKL
+139 NSSELIIRL
-148 KTEENYL
+148 NTEEKYL

-174 IGTGLY
+174 FGIGEY
-180 QVESFKK
+180 QVKSFDK
-187 DQLILT
+187 DQIVLSD
-193 NTQNLEKKFIIE
+193 NNKEKTFTIE
-205 RVFSTQERLLALFN
+205 RVFSTKERLLALFN
-219 ENADIIYD
+219 ENADIVYD
-227 ISDYNIIK
+227 ITDYNIIK

-265 RELKVKKIIQNSIK
+265 RELKFKKVIQSSIK
-279 NKTENILPPE
+279 DKTENILPPE
-289 IYGENFKVQEFNLSK
+289 IYGEKFKVQESNLSK

-329 EDRALAKRIESDLK
+329 EDRALAKKIESDLK
-343 SNGIEI
+343 NNGIEI

-369 IALQHLIFNKKFPQ
+369 IALQHLVFNKKFPQ

-394 YDREL
+394 YDRNL
-399 YNNFSLIKNQLGIDE
+399 YNSFSLIKAQLGIDK
-414 GLEKSNSIFIKNI
+414 GLEKNNSTFIRDIN
-427 DNIFYEIPYIP
+427 NIFNKIPYIP
-438 IEHQPIYILYNNK
+438 IKHQALYILHNK
-451 IAEERIKK
+451 EIGEEKIKK

>member
-1 MKEKIIVFILF
+1 MKRKLIFLIL
-12 LNSIVFAGSDDY
+12 LIRGIAFAVLDDY
-24 TLENRIEYDKIRALQ
+24 TLKNKVEHNNIRALQ

-60 RYIYETLFEI
+60 LYIYETLFEI
-70 DDDGVIHKKLVSEYR
+70 DDDGVIHKKLVSDYR
-85 YIDNRNLYIKL
+85 YINSKNLYIKL
-96 KSNIKF
+96 RDNIKF
-102 QDGSVLT
+102 QDGSLLT
-109 AKDVEYSLMR
+109 AKDVKYSLMR
-119 VKKKGA
+119 MKKKGA

-139 NSLEFIIKL
+139 NSSELIIRL
-148 KTEENYL
+148 NTEEKYL

-174 IGTGLY
+174 FGTGEY
-180 QVESFKK
+180 QVKSFDK
-187 DQLILT
+187 DQIVLSD
-193 NTQNLEKKFIIE
+193 NNKEKTFTIE
-205 RVFSTQERLLALFN
+205 RVFSTKERLLALFN
-219 ENADIIYD
+219 ENADIVYD
-227 ISDYNIIK
+227 ITDYNIIK

-265 RELKVKKIIQNSIK
+265 RELKFKKIIQSSIK
-279 NKTENILPPE
+279 DKTENILPPE

-329 EDRALAKRIESDLK
+329 EDRALAKKIESDLK
-343 SNGIEI
+343 NNGIEI

-369 IALQHLIFNKKFPQ
+369 IALQHLVFNKKFPQ
-383 ISLGKVILYDI
+383 ISLGKVMLYDI
-394 YDREL
+394 YDRNL
-399 YNNFSLIKNQLGIDE
+399 YNSFSLIKAQLGIDK
-414 GLEKSNSIFIKNI
+414 GLEKNNSTFIRDIN
-427 DNIFYEIPYIP
+427 NIFNKIPYIP
-438 IEHQPIYILYNNK
+438 IKHQALYILHNK
-451 IAEERIKK
+451 EIGEEKIKK

>member
-1 MKEKIIVFILF
+1 MKRKLIFLIL
-12 LNSIVFAGSDDY
+12 LIRGIAFAILDDY
-24 TLENRIEYDKIRALQ
+24 TLKNKVEHNNIRALQ

-60 RYIYETLFEI
+60 IYIYETLFEI
-70 DDDGVIHKKLVSEYR
+70 DDDGVIHKKLVSDYR
-85 YIDNRNLYIKL
+85 YINSKNLYIKL
-96 KSNIKF
+96 RDNIKF
-102 QDGSVLT
+102 QDGSLLT
-109 AKDVEYSLMR
+109 AKDVKYSLMR
-119 VKKKGA
+119 MKKKGA

-139 NSLEFIIKL
+139 NSSELIIRL
-148 KTEENYL
+148 NTEEKYL

-174 IGTGLY
+174 FGTGEY
-180 QVESFKK
+180 QVKSFDK
-187 DQLILT
+187 DQIVLSD
-193 NTQNLEKKFIIE
+193 NNKEKTFTIE
-205 RVFSTQERLLALFN
+205 RVFSTKERLLALFN
-219 ENADIIYD
+219 ENTDIVYD
-227 ISDYNIIK
+227 ITDYNIIK

-265 RELKVKKIIQNSIK
+265 RELKFKKVIQSSIK
-279 NKTENILPPE
+279 DKTENILPPE

-329 EDRALAKRIESDLK
+329 EDRALAKKIESDLK
-343 SNGIEI
+343 NNGIEI

-369 IALQHLIFNKKFPQ
+369 IALQHLVFNKKFPQ
-383 ISLGKVILYDI
+383 ISLGKVMLYDI
-394 YDREL
+394 YDINL
-399 YNNFSLIKNQLGIDE
+399 YNSFSLIKAQLGIDK
-414 GLEKSNSIFIKNI
+414 GLEKNNSTFIRDIN
-427 DNIFYEIPYIP
+427 NIFNKIPYIP
-438 IEHQPIYILYNNK
+438 IKHQALYILHNK
-451 IAEERIKK
+451 EIGEEKIKK

>member
-1 MKEKIIVFILF
+1 MKRKLIFLIL
-12 LNSIVFAGSDDY
+12 LIRGIAFAVLDDY
-24 TLENRIEYDKIRALQ
+24 TLKNKVEHNNIRALQ

-60 RYIYETLFEI
+60 LYIYETLFEI
-70 DDDGVIHKKLVSEYR
+70 DDDEVIHKKLVSDYR
-85 YIDNRNLYIKL
+85 YINSKNLYIKL
-96 KSNIKF
+96 RDNIKF
-102 QDGSVLT
+102 QDGSLLT
-109 AKDVEYSLMR
+109 AKDVKYSLMR
-119 VKKKGA
+119 MKKKGA

-139 NSLEFIIKL
+139 NSSELIIRL
-148 KTEENYL
+148 NTEEKYL

-174 IGTGLY
+174 FGTGEY
-180 QVESFKK
+180 QVKSFDK
-187 DQLILT
+187 DQIVLSD
-193 NTQNLEKKFIIE
+193 NNKEKTFTIE
-205 RVFSTQERLLALFN
+205 RVFSTKERLLALFN
-219 ENADIIYD
+219 ENADIVYD
-227 ISDYNIIK
+227 ITDYNIIK

-265 RELKVKKIIQNSIK
+265 RELKFKKVIQSSIK
-279 NKTENILPPE
+279 DKAENILPPE

-329 EDRALAKRIESDLK
+329 EDRALAKKIESDLK
-343 SNGIEI
+343 NNGIEI

-369 IALQHLIFNKKFPQ
+369 IALQHLVFNKKFPQ

-394 YDREL
+394 YDRNL
-399 YNNFSLIKNQLGIDE
+399 YNSFSLIKAQLGIDK
-414 GLEKSNSIFIKNI
+414 GLEKNNSTFIRDIN
-427 DNIFYEIPYIP
+427 NIFNKIPYIP
-438 IEHQPIYILYNNK
+438 IKHQALYILHNK
-451 IAEERIKK
+451 EIGEEKIKK

>member
-1 MKEKIIVFILF
+1 MKRKLIFLIL
-12 LNSIVFAGSDDY
+12 LIRGIAFAVLDDY
-24 TLENRIEYDKIRALQ
+24 TLKNKVEHNNIRALQ

-60 RYIYETLFEI
+60 KYIYETLFEI
-70 DDDGVIHKKLVSEYR
+70 DDDEVIHKKLVSDYR
-85 YIDNRNLYIKL
+85 YINSKNLYIKL
-96 KSNIKF
+96 RDNIKF
-102 QDGSVLT
+102 QDGSLLT
-109 AKDVEYSLMR
+109 AKDVKYSLMR
-119 VKKKGA
+119 MKKKGA

-139 NSLEFIIKL
+139 NSSELIIRL
-148 KTEENYL
+148 NTEEKYL

-174 IGTGLY
+174 FGTGEY
-180 QVESFKK
+180 QVKSFDK
-187 DQLILT
+187 DQIVLSD
-193 NTQNLEKKFIIE
+193 NNKEKTFTIE
-205 RVFSTQERLLALFN
+205 RVFSTKERLLALFN
-219 ENADIIYD
+219 ENADIVYD
-227 ISDYNIIK
+227 ITDYNIIK

-265 RELKVKKIIQNSIK
+265 RELKFKKVIQSSIK
-279 NKTENILPPE
+279 DKTENILPPE

-329 EDRALAKRIESDLK
+329 EDRALAKKIESDLK
-343 SNGIEI
+343 NNGIEI

-369 IALQHLIFNKKFPQ
+369 IALQHLVFNKKFPQ

-394 YDREL
+394 YDRNL
-399 YNNFSLIKNQLGIDE
+399 YNSFSLIKAQLGIDE
-414 GLEKSNSIFIKNI
+414 GLEKSNSTFIRDIN
-427 DNIFYEIPYIP
+427 NIFNKIPYIP
-438 IEHQPIYILYNNK
+438 IKHQALYILHNK
-451 IAEERIKK
+451 EIGEEKIKK